1 MKIKEKPREFYDL
14 NENVLLSGYFKC
26 PSWSRFYYIEI
37 IKCLFHLSF
46 DIPEIKIHL
55 KVIKCGCYF
64 GVVVGWLSNN
74 DED

>member
-1 MKIKEKPREFYDL
+1 MDMFNFQYIL
-14 NENVLLSGYFKC
+14 NVLLKGG
-26 PSWSRFYYIEI
+26 FYYIEI